1 MTAALEIAMTHAA
14 IRIQAKPRTVL
25 MLLATAA
32 RAAAAHAEE
41 PSHALVL
48 AAHLNAA
55 GGTDL
60 TSGKY
65 AAALS

>member
-1 MTAALEIAMTHAA
+1 MTAALEIAMTYAA
-14 IRIQAKPRTVL
+14 IRIQAKPRIVL
-25 MLLATAA
+25 MLLATVALV
-32 RAAAAHAEE
+32 AAHAEE
-41 PSHALVL
+41 PSQALVL

-65 AAALS
+65 AAALL

>member
-1 MTAALEIAMTHAA
+1 MTAALEFAMTYAA

-25 MLLATAA
+25 MLLATVALV
-32 RAAAAHAEE
+32 AAHAEE

-48 AAHLNAA
+48 AAHVNAA

-65 AAALS
+65 AAALL